1 MNQFSPDSPAIGRI
15 SKQKSWIVQR
25 LNKPRGYI
33 NPYTDTIRDMENK
46 SAQEIVKEVFTPDYM
61 GAAEYEFGRLPE
73 SMARMF
79 DNADKLSLNLF
90 ELSIIKSEFPDL
102 KLDPDKSVQDLLN
115 DLPGEKKK
123 NIFIVCYENNLGT
136 IKDHILKHYHQGY
149 INWQWMNYLGTKK
162 MAKANGIEYEESAK
176 RDYGSFYLRVH
187 KHWRDNDLQ
196 GWYDVEND
204 FAWFINKKMAHLFFK
219 LFDGERF
226 KGWD

>member
-1 MNQFSPDSPAIGRI
+1 
-15 SKQKSWIVQR
+15 
-25 LNKPRGYI
+25 
-33 NPYTDTIRDMENK
+33 MENK

-123 NIFIVCYENNLGT
+123 NQVT
-136 IKDHILKHYHQGY
+136 IQKVAKIILETIIKYKKIKHQF
-149 INWQWMNYLGTKK
+149 
-162 MAKANGIEYEESAK
+162 
-176 RDYGSFYLRVH
+176 D
-187 KHWRDNDLQ
+187 
-196 GWYDVEND
+196 
-204 FAWFINKKMAHLFFK
+204 LFFIIPGFF
-219 LFDGERF
+219 L
-226 KGWD
+226 